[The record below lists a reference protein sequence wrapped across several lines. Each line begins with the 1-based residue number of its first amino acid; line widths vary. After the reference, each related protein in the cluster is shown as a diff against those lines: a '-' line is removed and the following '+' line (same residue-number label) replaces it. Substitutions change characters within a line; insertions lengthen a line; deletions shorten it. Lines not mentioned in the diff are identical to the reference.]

1 MKIDK
6 RLKKSNEEIVKT
18 YIYYLNL
25 IFKQATKVPFR
36 IKQSSNVTELIVTY
50 DDLDYVFRDYSK
62 SDVVKI
68 CKSRNFTNDSQL
80 DNLIKEL
87 AKAKA
92 MQIFKDY
99 QSFLNT
105 NIIDS
110 NTTTTN
116 NNNTLDKDLFIKNL
130 SEAITINTK
139 YLKTK
144 YNIDIDFEII
154 YLTNNKYIH
163 FECKLLE
170 ALDNIIPD
178 FKLSDEQTELMYKE
192 NNSNAVETVS
202 SAVYSWIMNHLE
214 TTTKLV
220 LTNQD
225 DLKTMLATFAQIS
238 NAKEV
243 KLVRNEGYLCIKYDN
258 KLSDTFLL
266 ISSDPQYLK
275 SLII

>member
-1 MKIDK
+1 
-6 RLKKSNEEIVKT
+6 
-18 YIYYLNL
+18 
-25 IFKQATKVPFR
+25 
-36 IKQSSNVTELIVTY
+36 
-50 DDLDYVFRDYSK
+50 
-62 SDVVKI
+62 
-68 CKSRNFTNDSQL
+68 
-80 DNLIKEL
+80 
-87 AKAKA
+87 
-92 MQIFKDY
+92 
-99 QSFLNT
+99 
-105 NIIDS
+105 
-110 NTTTTN
+110 
-116 NNNTLDKDLFIKNL
+116 
-130 SEAITINTK
+130 
-139 YLKTK
+139 TK

-154 YLTNNKYIH
+154 YLANKYIH
-163 FECKLLE
+163 FDCKLLE

-202 SAVYSWIMNHLE
+202 SAVYSWIMNYLE

-225 DLKTMLATFAQIS
+225 DLKAMLATFAQIS

>member
-18 YIYYLNL
+18 YVYYLNI
-25 IFKQATKVPFR
+25 IFKQASSIPFAIR
-36 IKQSSNVTELIVTY
+36 QSSNVTELIVTHDAFEY
-50 DDLDYVFRDYSK
+50 EFKDYSK
-62 SDVVKI
+62 ADVVRI
-68 CKSRNFTNDSQL
+68 CKQRATQNNQYL

-116 NNNTLDKDLFIKNL
+116 NSSFDKDLFVRNL
-130 SEAITINTK
+130 TEAITINTK

-154 YLTNNKYIH
+154 YLANKYIH
-163 FECKLLE
+163 FECKVLE

-178 FKLSDEQTELMYKE
+178 FKLSDEQVELMYKE
-192 NNSNAVETVS
+192 NDSNAVKNVS
-202 SAVYSWIMNHLE
+202 CAVYSWIMNHLE
-214 TTTKLV
+214 TTTKLA
-220 LTNQD
+220 LANQD
-225 DLKTMLATFAQIS
+225 DLKAMLATFAQIS
-238 NAKEV
+238 NAKEI
-243 KLVRNEGYLCIKYDN
+243 KLVRNKGYLCIKYDD

>member
-1 MKIDK
+1 MKIDG

-18 YIYYLNL
+18 YVYYLDM

-50 DDLDYVFRDYSK
+50 DKLDYEFKDYSK
-62 SDVVKI
+62 ADVVRI
-68 CKSRNFTNDSQL
+68 CKQRATQNNQYL

-105 NIIDS
+105 NITNS
-110 NTTTTN
+110 TTTTSN
-116 NNNTLDKDLFIKNL
+116 STILDKDLFIKNL

>member
-18 YIYYLNL
+18 YVYYLNL
-25 IFKQATKVPFR
+25 IFKQATKVSFR
-36 IKQSSNVTELIVTY
+36 IRQSNNVTELIVTY
-50 DDLDYVFRDYSK
+50 DKLDYEFRDYSK
-62 SDVVKI
+62 ADVVRI
-68 CKSRNFTNDSQL
+68 CKNRNITNDSQL

-110 NTTTTN
+110 NTTT
-116 NNNTLDKDLFIKNL
+116 NNTLDKDLFIKNL

-139 YLKTK
+139 YLQTK

-154 YLTNNKYIH
+154 YLTNKYIH
-163 FECKLLE
+163 FDCKVLE

-178 FKLSDEQTELMYKE
+178 FKLSDEQVELMYKE
-192 NNSNAVETVS
+192 NDSNAVENVS
-202 SAVYSWIMNHLE
+202 CAVYSWIMNHLE
-214 TTTKLV
+214 TTTKLA
-220 LTNQD
+220 LANQD
-225 DLKTMLATFAQIS
+225 DVKDMLATFAQIS

-243 KLVRNEGYLCIKYDN
+243 KLVRNKGYLCIKYDN

-266 ISSDPQYLK
+266 ISSDLSYLK

>member
-1 MKIDK
+1 MIIKEA
-6 RLKKSNEEIVKT
+6 SS
-18 YIYYLNL
+18 
-25 IFKQATKVPFR
+25 VPFKLR
-36 IKQSSNVTELIVTY
+36 QSSNVTELIVTY
-50 DDLDYVFRDYSK
+50 DVSEYEFRDYSK
-62 SDVVKI
+62 ADVVRI
-68 CKSRNFTNDSQL
+68 CNQRDFANDNQL
-80 DNLIKEL
+80 DTLIKEL

-105 NIIDS
+105 NITNS
-110 NTTTTN
+110 NTTTSNST
-116 NNNTLDKDLFIKNL
+116 TLDKDLFIKNL

-163 FECKLLE
+163 FECKTLE

-178 FKLSDEQTELMYKE
+178 FKLSAEQTELMYKE
-192 NNSNAVETVS
+192 NDSNAIENVS
-202 SAVYSWIMNHLE
+202 SEIYSWIMNHLE
-214 TTTKLV
+214 TTTKLA
-220 LTNQD
+220 LANQD
-225 DLKTMLATFAQIS
+225 DLKDMLATFAQIS
-238 NAKEV
+238 NAKSVE
-243 KLVRNEGYLCIKYDN
+243 LCRNKGYLCIKYDN

>member
-18 YIYYLNL
+18 YVYYLNI
-25 IFKQATKVPFR
+25 IFKQASSIPFA
-36 IKQSSNVTELIVTY
+36 IIQSSNVTELIVTY
-50 DDLDYVFRDYSK
+50 DKLDYEFKDYSK
-62 SDVVKI
+62 ADVVRI
-68 CKSRNFTNDSQL
+68 CNQRDFANDNQL
-80 DNLIKEL
+80 DTLIKEL

-105 NIIDS
+105 NIPA
-110 NTTTTN
+110 NTTTIN
-116 NNNTLDKDLFIKNL
+116 SATLDKDLFIRNL
-130 SEAITINTK
+130 TEAITINTK
-139 YLKTK
+139 YLQTK
-144 YNIDIDFEII
+144 YKINIDFEII
-154 YLTNNKYIH
+154 YLANKYIH
-163 FECKLLE
+163 FDCKVLE

-178 FKLSDEQTELMYKE
+178 LTLTDEQVELMYKE
-192 NNSNAVETVS
+192 NDSNAIETIS
-202 SAVYSWIMNHLE
+202 SEIYSWIMNHLD

-243 KLVRNEGYLCIKYDN
+243 KLVRNEGYLCIKYDD

>member
-6 RLKKSNEEIVKT
+6 RLKKSNEEIVKI
-18 YIYYLNL
+18 YVYYLNI
-25 IFKQATKVPFR
+25 IFKQASSIPFAIR
-36 IKQSSNVTELIVTY
+36 QSSNVTELIVTHDAFEY
-50 DDLDYVFRDYSK
+50 EFKDYSK
-62 SDVVKI
+62 ADVVRI
-68 CKSRNFTNDSQL
+68 CKQRATQNNQYL

-116 NNNTLDKDLFIKNL
+116 NSSFDKDLFVRNL
-130 SEAITINTK
+130 TEAITINTK

-154 YLTNNKYIH
+154 YLANKYIH
-163 FECKLLE
+163 FECKVLE

-178 FKLSDEQTELMYKE
+178 FKLSDEQVELMYKE
-192 NNSNAVETVS
+192 NDSNAVKNVS
-202 SAVYSWIMNHLE
+202 CAVYSWIMNHLE
-214 TTTKLV
+214 TTTKLA
-220 LTNQD
+220 LANQD
-225 DLKTMLATFAQIS
+225 DLKAMLATFAQIS
-238 NAKEV
+238 NAKEI
-243 KLVRNEGYLCIKYDN
+243 KLVRNKGYLCIKYDD

>member
-18 YIYYLNL
+18 YIYYLKL
-25 IFKQATKVPFR
+25 IIKEASSVPFR
-36 IKQSSNVTELIVTY
+36 LRQSSNVTELIVTY
-50 DDLDYVFRDYSK
+50 DVSEYEFRDYSK
-62 SDVVKI
+62 ADVVRI
-68 CKSRNFTNDSQL
+68 CNQRDFANDNQL
-80 DNLIKEL
+80 DTLIKEL

-105 NIIDS
+105 NITNS
-110 NTTTTN
+110 NTTTSNST
-116 NNNTLDKDLFIKNL
+116 TLDKDLFIKNL

-154 YLTNNKYIH
+154 YLANKYIH
-163 FECKLLE
+163 FDCKTLE
-170 ALDNIIPD
+170 ALDNKIPD
-178 FKLSDEQTELMYKE
+178 FKLSDEQVELMYKE
-192 NNSNAVETVS
+192 NDSNAIETIS
-202 SAVYSWIMNHLE
+202 SEIYSWIMNHLD
-214 TTTKLV
+214 TTTKLA
-220 LTNQD
+220 LANQD
-225 DLKTMLATFAQIS
+225 DLKDMLVTFAQIS
-238 NAKEV
+238 NAKSV
-243 KLVRNEGYLCIKYDN
+243 KLCRNQGYLCIKYDN

-266 ISSDPQYLK
+266 ISSDPNYLK

>member
-18 YIYYLNL
+18 YVYYLNL
-25 IFKQATKVPFR
+25 IFKQATKVSFR
-36 IKQSSNVTELIVTY
+36 IRQSNNVTELIVTY
-50 DDLDYVFRDYSK
+50 DKLDYEFRDYSK
-62 SDVVKI
+62 ADVVRI
-68 CKSRNFTNDSQL
+68 CKNRNFTNDSQL

-92 MQIFKDY
+92 MQILKDY

-110 NTTTTN
+110 NTTTN
-116 NNNTLDKDLFIKNL
+116 NSSFNKDLFIRNL

-139 YLKTK
+139 YLQTK

-154 YLTNNKYIH
+154 YLANKYIH
-163 FECKLLE
+163 FDCKTLE
-170 ALDNIIPD
+170 ALDNKIPD
-178 FKLSDEQTELMYKE
+178 FKLSAEQVELMYKE
-192 NNSNAVETVS
+192 NDSNVIETVS
-202 SAVYSWIMNHLE
+202 CEIYSWIMNHLE
-214 TTTKLV
+214 TTTKLA
-220 LTNQD
+220 LANQD
-225 DLKTMLATFAQIS
+225 DLKDMLATFAQIS
-238 NAKEV
+238 NAKSVE
-243 KLVRNEGYLCIKYDN
+243 LCRNKGYLCIKYDD

>member
-1 MKIDK
+1 MKIDG

-18 YIYYLNL
+18 YVYYLDM

-50 DDLDYVFRDYSK
+50 DELDYEFRDYSK
-62 SDVVKI
+62 SDVVRI
-68 CKSRNFTNDSQL
+68 CKNRNFTNDSQL

-87 AKAKA
+87 AKNKA
-92 MQIFKDY
+92 LQIFKDY

-116 NNNTLDKDLFIKNL
+116 NTFDKDLFIRNL
-130 SEAITINTK
+130 TKAITINTK

-154 YLTNNKYIH
+154 YLANKYIH
-163 FECKLLE
+163 FDCKTLE
-170 ALDNIIPD
+170 ALDNKIPD
-178 FKLSDEQTELMYKE
+178 FKLSDEQVELMYKE
-192 NNSNAVETVS
+192 NDSNAIETIS
-202 SAVYSWIMNHLE
+202 SEIYSWIMNHLD
-214 TTTKLV
+214 TTTKLA
-220 LTNQD
+220 LANQD
-225 DLKTMLATFAQIS
+225 DLKDMLVTFAQIS
-238 NAKEV
+238 NAKSV
-243 KLVRNEGYLCIKYDN
+243 KLCRNQGYLCIKYDN

-266 ISSDPQYLK
+266 ISSDPNYLK

>member
-1 MKIDK
+1 MKIDG

-18 YIYYLNL
+18 YVYYLNL

-36 IKQSSNVTELIVTY
+36 IKQSINVTELIVTY
-50 DDLDYVFRDYSK
+50 DVLEYEFRDYSK
-62 SDVVKI
+62 ADVVRI
-68 CKSRNFTNDSQL
+68 CKNRNFTDDSQL

-87 AKAKA
+87 AKNKVL
-92 MQIFKDY
+92 QIFKDY

-105 NIIDS
+105 NITDS
-110 NTTTTN
+110 ND
-116 NNNTLDKDLFIKNL
+116 TLDKDLFVRNL
-130 SEAITINTK
+130 TEAITINTK

-154 YLTNNKYIH
+154 YLANKYIH
-163 FECKLLE
+163 FDCKTLE
-170 ALDNIIPD
+170 ALDNKIPD
-178 FKLSDEQTELMYKE
+178 FKLSAEQVELMYKE
-192 NNSNAVETVS
+192 NDSNAIENVS
-202 SAVYSWIMNHLE
+202 SEIYSWIMNHLD
-214 TTTKLV
+214 TTTKLA
-220 LTNQD
+220 LANQD
-225 DLKTMLATFAQIS
+225 DLKDMLATFAQIS

-243 KLVRNEGYLCIKYDN
+243 KLVINKGYLCIKYDN